1 MTISGDGMRRE
12 KSTGGAAGVL
22 YDSECLV
29 WTIKRGCAM
38 GDEAGPKCR
47 GHEPGGHGRGTSS
60 YRMQDPGIVFDS
72 LALKPG
78 DWFLDLGCGPGDY
91 SIRASTIVGRVGR
104 VYALDERRHVIEVLR
119 RKIQALGLDGLEAI
133 PADITKALPVGDRCI
148 DTCLM
153 ATVFHVPGV
162 SKHAETLF
170 REIRRVLKP
179 GGRLAIIECRKEDM
193 PLGPPKEMRW
203 SPEEIEHAI
212 RSCDFEKTGLVDFKY
227 TYLIQFTMH

>member
-1 MTISGDGMRRE
+1 M
-12 KSTGGAAGVL
+12 
-22 YDSECLV
+22 
-29 WTIKRGCAM
+29 
-38 GDEAGPKCR
+38 
-47 GHEPGGHGRGTSS
+47 
-60 YRMQDPGIVFDS
+60 FDS

-91 SIRASTIVGRVGR
+91 SIQAFKMVGDSGR
-104 VYALDERRHVIEVLR
+104 VYALDERQQVIEVLR
-119 RKIQALGLDGLEAI
+119 RKARMLRLDGLKAI

-148 DTCLM
+148 DVCLM

-170 REIRRVLKP
+170 KEIRRVLKP

-193 PLGPPKEMRW
+193 PLGPPKEMCW

-212 RSCDFEKTGLVDFKY
+212 RPCDFEKTGLVDFKY
-227 TYLIQFTMH
+227 TYLIQFTMY